1 MYYARCIR
9 MLSNVDHFEDP
20 DNNMREVHVTKDLI
34 IILYLLEFSNEQNIM
49 STHTLSTR
57 VQ

>member
-1 MYYARCIR
+1 

-20 DNNMREVHVTKDLI
+20 DNNMREVSEDLI
-34 IILYLLEFSNEQNIM
+34 IILYLLEFSNKQIII